1 MQVLIIDH
9 SSAKMLTQAH
19 SEDSFPTIYSHEAS
33 RVELESQKMRMNKSS
48 MITDRGLL
56 HKKSHW
62 ECRVFDTPGNSMQV
76 SVAVH
81 SDICV

>member
-1 MQVLIIDH
+1 
-9 SSAKMLTQAH
+9 MLMQAH

-33 RVELESQKMRMNKSS
+33 CLELESQQMRMNKSS

-56 HKKSHW
+56 NKKSHW

-76 SVAVH
+76 SVVAH
-81 SDICV
+81 SDIYV